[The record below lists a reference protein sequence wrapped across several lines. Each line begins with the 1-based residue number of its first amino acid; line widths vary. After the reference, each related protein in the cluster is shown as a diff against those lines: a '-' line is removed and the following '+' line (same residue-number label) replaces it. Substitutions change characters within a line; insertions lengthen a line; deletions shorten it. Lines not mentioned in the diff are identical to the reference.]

1 MIPTGAIGI
10 NVVGD
15 VRSVIKEELASTWDV
30 LGYALSARQYEGSK
44 TLGDLNRQVAN
55 LLREEPNIGSNI
67 QQILETFLAGMV
79 ELRAE
84 MPDGIDELMK
94 SSIAGLPKLG
104 LTSSSNLRT
113 LAMEVSRTLKR
124 AASQDLPVSAID
136 QFKYVT
142 DALMRI
148 AGHETFTDV
157 RERELGERGFTV
169 GPEMTLGKALEFM
182 GIDREKALEA
192 FKAKSLGGRNEDL
205 EGKFDYQMRRKVD
218 ITALSKAGI
227 KFERVKPTLET
238 ADIED
243 IKGYYEQ
250 FLGMLKD
257 FWRSKAVRETFAR
270 SMATETGID
279 IDIPGRGI
287 EIGAVAG
294 TTVAGGVEALA
305 AGGIQTNLIIGAI
318 REELKSRAGDIADQR
333 FDNVDRA
340 LNSIVSVLQAL
351 LTKGKVSDDL
361 LSQMERDSN
370 AGLGG

>member
-1 MIPTGAIGI
+1 MIPTGTMGI

-15 VRSVIKEELASTWDV
+15 VRTVIKEELASTWDV

-55 LLREEPNIGSNI
+55 LLKEEPNIGSNI

-79 ELRAE
+79 ELRSG
-84 MPDGIDELMK
+84 MPDNIDELMK
-94 SSIAGLPKLG
+94 SSIATLPKLG

-124 AASQDLPVSAID
+124 AASQDLPVLAID

-169 GPEMTLGKALEFM
+169 GSEMTLGKALEFM
-182 GIDREKALEA
+182 GIEREKAFEA
-192 FKAKSLGGRNEDL
+192 FKTKSPKGRDKDIED
-205 EGKFDYQMRRKVD
+205 KFDYQMRRKVD

-238 ADIED
+238 SDIED

-250 FLGMLKD
+250 FLGMFKD

-270 SMATETGID
+270 SMAAETGMD
-279 IDIPGRGI
+279 IDIPGKGI
-287 EIGAVAG
+287 EVGAVAG
-294 TTVAGGVEALA
+294 TAVAGGVETLA
-305 AGGIQTNLIIGAI
+305 TDGIQTDLIIDAI
-318 REELKSRAGDIADQR
+318 RDELRSRAGGIADQR
-333 FDNVDRA
+333 FDNVDRT
-340 LNSIVSVLQAL
+340 LSSIVSVLQAL
-351 LTKGKVSDDL
+351 LTKGRVSGDL
-361 LSQMERDSN
+361 LSQMERDSS